1 MTMCI
6 SDKWDLRYKDR
17 LPLDQHACE
26 VLQDYVHLLPDGGRA
41 LDLASGLG
49 GNAIFLA
56 QQGLNTVAWD
66 ISRLAIKKLNCFALK
81 KGLSLKAVV
90 RDIEKNPPAKDTFD
104 VIVVSYFL
112 YRKVLP
118 LLSVAL
124 RPNGVLFYQ
133 TFTIE
138 RPVDNPGPSNPDFL
152 LQPNELLKHFSGMKV
167 LAYREDSISGDLT
180 QGQRGIASLVAQRSA

>member
-6 SDKWDLRYKDR
+6 SDKWDSRYKDR
-17 LPLDQHACE
+17 LSADQHACD
-26 VLQDYVHLLPDGGRA
+26 VLQDYVHLLPSGGHA

-56 QQGLNTVAWD
+56 RQGLTTVAWD
-66 ISRLAIKKLNCFALK
+66 ISSLAIKKLNRFAFE
-81 KGLSLKAVV
+81 KGLPLKATV
-90 RDIEKNPPAKDTFD
+90 RDIERNPPAKDTFD

-112 YRKVLP
+112 YRKILP

-124 RPNGVLFYQ
+124 RPNGLLFYQ

-138 RPVDNPGPSNPDFL
+138 RPLENPGPSNPDFL
-152 LQPNELLKHFSGMKV
+152 LQPNELLKYFSEMKV
-167 LAYREDSISGDLT
+167 LAYREESISGDLT
-180 QGQRGIASLVAQRSA
+180 QGQRGIASLVAQQLV